1 MQRWFRPARGHGNQG
16 VMVHALTADNVF
28 ASVRSWTTEDDR
40 QAPTLVIGDAA
51 SGRGFLIAKLAR

>member
-1 MQRWFRPARGHGNQG
+1 
-16 VMVHALTADNVF
+16 MVHALTADNVF